1 MSDSR
6 VTIYHNPRC
15 TKSRQA
21 LQLIQDAG
29 IEPEIVEYLK
39 SPPSAQEIDGILKRL
54 KLEPLD
60 AMRRNEAVFKELGL
74 NSDTP
79 RDVAISAMA
88 ENPILIERPIV
99 VRGRKAVIGRPPENV
114 GELIS

>member
-1 MSDSR
+1 MSSK

-15 TKSRQA
+15 TKSRQT
-21 LQLIQDAG
+21 LQLIRDAG
-29 IEPEIVEYLK
+29 VEPEIVEYLK
-39 SPPSAQEIDGILKRL
+39 SPPTTAEIDSILKKL

-60 AMRRNEAVFKELGL
+60 AVRRKEAVFKELGL
-74 NSDTP
+74 NSDTS
-79 RDVAISAMA
+79 REDAISAMA

-114 GELIS
+114 NDLLD